1 MYQPINS
8 ILIVVGLALLHKP
21 IAKDVIKYYQDF
33 ITWYERIEV
42 RSRIGNA
49 HLGHV
54 FEDGPNGSLRYCING
69 SL

>member
-1 MYQPINS
+1 M
-8 ILIVVGLALLHKP
+8 K
-21 IAKDVIKYYQDF
+21 
-33 ITWYERIEV
+33 RIEV

-69 SL
+69 SALKFIPKNELFGTKYEYLIPYID